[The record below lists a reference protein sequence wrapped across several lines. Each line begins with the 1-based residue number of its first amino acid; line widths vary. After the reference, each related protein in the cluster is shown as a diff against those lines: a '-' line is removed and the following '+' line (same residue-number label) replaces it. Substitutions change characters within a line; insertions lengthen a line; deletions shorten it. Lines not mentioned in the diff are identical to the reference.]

1 MTESSEIQTL
11 PRRERELFELLY
23 AAGSATAAELH
34 QRMSDPPSYS
44 AARALL
50 ARLEGRG
57 VIRRRAERPA
67 IVYEC
72 AVQTGDVRASAMRR
86 MVDTF
91 FHGSA
96 GAAATAL
103 LGMSEELSSD
113 DLDALQR
120 MIDKQKG
127 AGQ

>member
-1 MTESSEIQTL
+1 MTESPEIQTL

-57 VIRRRAERPA
+57 VIRRKAEKAP

-72 AVQTGDVRASAMRR
+72 AEQVGDVRSNAMRR
-86 MVDTF
+86 MVETF

-103 LGMSEELSSD
+103 LGMSEDLSAD
-113 DLDALQR
+113 DLNELQR
-120 MIDKQKG
+120 MIDQQKR
-127 AGQ
+127 AGR